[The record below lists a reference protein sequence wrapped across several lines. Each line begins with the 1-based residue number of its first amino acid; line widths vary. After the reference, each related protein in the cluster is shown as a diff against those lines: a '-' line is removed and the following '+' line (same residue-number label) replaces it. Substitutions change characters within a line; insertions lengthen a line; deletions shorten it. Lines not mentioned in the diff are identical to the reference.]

1 MKNYQEIFLAVIGI
15 TPQVLTECLYYY
27 YSDYYKQNRPFD
39 RIKIFTTLKGQETL
53 CHKLF
58 DEGKLN
64 ELEKELHLSDGEIP
78 FSKSD
83 IILFTD
89 SNGEPIDDMRTSEE
103 NEESLIILHEE
114 LKRWTSEKEA
124 RVTATVAGGRKTMST
139 QMALA
144 FQLYGREH
152 DELIH
157 IIPPDDKMDFRNP
170 ESKTWFFP
178 KNPSD
183 PTEKLDVSHVPVLKV
198 GRYLSSSLDLPPG
211 ELIDKL
217 QRDIVA
223 LSPID
228 ELLVDGKNFISDE
241 EKLKLSPLLSSYMRY
256 FIKKRMSS
264 SCDKNCSGC
273 LECFVKNSDLPELI
287 AGEIL
292 EDHKTLYDSNSGNYE
307 RTKAVRK
314 SGKLL
319 DLLEF
324 VRSDISRLKTGIKES
339 EISDRF
345 KTSIQVKSLKLEED
359 NKQLKWHGVDLDPE
373 IIRIIK

>member
-39 RIKIFTTLKGQETL
+39 RIKIFTTLKGEETL
-53 CHKLF
+53 CQKLF
-58 DEGKLN
+58 NEGKLN
-64 ELEKELHLSDGEIP
+64 ELEKDLHLSDGAIP

-89 SNGEPIDDMRTSEE
+89 SKGEPINDLRTSEE
-103 NEESLIILHEE
+103 NESSLITLHEE
-114 LKRWTSEKEA
+114 LKRWTSDKNT

-157 IIPPDDKMDFRNP
+157 IIPPDDKMDFSNP

-198 GRYLSSSLDLPPG
+198 GRYLSSSLDLPSG

-217 QRDIVA
+217 QKDIVA

-228 ELLVDGKNFISDE
+228 ELTVDGREFISDE
-241 EKLKLSPLLSSYMRY
+241 EKLKLLPLFASYLRY
-256 FIKKRMSS
+256 FIKKRMNS

-273 LECFVKNSDLPELI
+273 SECFVRNSDLPELI
-287 AGEIL
+287 TGEIL
-292 EDHKTLYDSNSGNYE
+292 EDHKTLYDSNSGHYE
-307 RTKAVRK
+307 RTKDTRESATIFQ
-314 SGKLL
+314 
-319 DLLEF
+319 LEDSI
-324 VRSDISRLKTGIKES
+324 RSDISRLKSVIKNS

-345 KTSIQVKSLKLEED
+345 KTSIQVKSLKLDED
-359 NKQLKWHGVDLDPE
+359 NKQLKWHGVDLNLE
-373 IIRIIK
+373 IINIIK